1 MKIRFAWPATACLL
15 LVTWTYGTVLAQQ
28 SRSPI
33 RGTRPPAPAI
43 RANSLFQLSTLDAL
57 AQGVYEGSMPLGDLK
72 HYGDFGLG
80 TFDALN
86 GEMVVLD
93 GVVYQVTSD
102 GVVHRPAGDV
112 LIPFISVTHFNPDPD
127 TSFTIDQSLDMSQ
140 FTGLVEQQ
148 KLPSPNY
155 FYAFR
160 VAGTFRSVK
169 ARSVPKQYP
178 PYQPL
183 SEVIPNQA
191 VFPMADVDGT
201 AVCLWTPQF
210 AAGIN
215 AGGMH
220 CHFISDDRSR
230 GGHALDFVID
240 NVTVE
245 MSTLRQQITVLPDQE
260 AFQQVPLPAAP

>member
-1 MKIRFAWPATACLL
+1 MKLRFGWRLAVCILL
-15 LVTWTYGTVLAQQ
+15 GLSAYGTLFAQPP
-28 SRSPI
+28 RTPV
-33 RGTRPPAPAI
+33 RGTRPPAPTV
-43 RANSLFQLSTLDAL
+43 RANALFQLSTLDAL
-57 AQGVYEGSMPLGDLK
+57 AQGVYEGSMQLGELK
-72 HYGDFGLG
+72 PYGDFGLG
-80 TFDALN
+80 TFDGLN

-112 LIPFISVTHFNPDPD
+112 LIPFISLTHFNPDPD
-127 TSFTIDQSLDMSQ
+127 ASVALDQPLNLSQ
-140 FTGLVEQQ
+140 FASYVEER
-148 KLPSPNY
+148 LPSPNY

-160 VAGTFRSVK
+160 VAGTFRTVM
-169 ARSVPKQYP
+169 ARSVPKQNPPYP
-178 PYQPL
+178 PL
-183 SEVIPNQA
+183 SDVIPLQS
-191 VFPMADVDGT
+191 VFPMSGVDGT

-220 CHFISDDRSR
+220 CHFITDDRTQ

-240 NVTVE
+240 HVDVE

-260 AFQQVPLPAAP
+260 AFQTVPLPAAP